1 MAELHRVEI
10 NEKAPN
16 EIEPTEEKPE
26 EQVEANASTE
36 EQTEDPSQ
44 DRPEWLPEK
53 FKSAED
59 MAQAYSEL
67 EKKMGAGAKEDQAE
81 AEQVEEKAEDE
92 TEQTEENVSEAY
104 QAVAEASKEFFEND
118 GQLSE
123 ETYNTL
129 EKAGLPRDLVD
140 SYAAGQQALLQSEES
155 QIQSVANGQYDA
167 MAEWANENLPQE
179 EIDAF
184 DEAVTGGTVQ
194 QAKLAV
200 QGLYARYQNSVGSTP
215 KLTQGAVAGTSTMPF
230 KSMQELA
237 RAQSDPRYRSGD
249 KAYHEEIDR
258 RLAVSNI

>member
-10 NEKAPN
+10 NEKAPS
-16 EIEPTEEKPE
+16 EIEPEEKP
-26 EQVEANASTE
+26 VTE
-36 EQTEDPSQ
+36 EELPQDQS

-53 FKSAED
+53 FKSPED
-59 MAQAYSEL
+59 MSKAYAEL
-67 EKKMGAGAKEDQAE
+67 EKKLGQAPKEDTE
-81 AEQVEEKAEDE
+81 ESEQSEEKAEDDE
-92 TEQTEENVSEAY
+92 EQTEENTSEAY
-104 QAVAEASKEFFEND
+104 KAVAEASKEFFEND

-123 ETYNTL
+123 ETYNAL

-140 SYAAGQQALLQSEES
+140 SYAAGQQALLQSEEG
-155 QIQSVANGQYDA
+155 QIKSVAQGNYDA

-184 DEAVTGGTVQ
+184 DEAVTGGTIS

-200 QGLYARYQNSVGSTP
+200 QGLYARYQNEVGAKP
-215 KLTQGAVAGTSTMPF
+215 KLTQGAVSGVSTMPF

-237 RAQSDPRYRSGD
+237 RAQSDPRYKSGD

-258 RLAVSNI
+258 RLSVSNI

>member
-10 NEKAPN
+10 NEKAPS
-16 EIEPTEEKPE
+16 EIEPEEKEQQVDETVETPQDQAIE
-26 EQVEANASTE
+26 ETQE
-36 EQTEDPSQ
+36 
-44 DRPEWLPEK
+44 RPEWLPEK

-59 MAQAYSEL
+59 MANAYAEL
-67 EKKMGAGAKEDQAE
+67 EKRMGAGAKED
-81 AEQVEEKAEDE
+81 
-92 TEQTEENVSEAY
+92 TEEQPQEQQEDNDQPEEAPNY
-104 QAVAEASKEFFEND
+104 NQAVVDASQEFFAND

-123 ETYNTL
+123 ETYKKL
-129 EKAGLPRDLVD
+129 EEVGLPKDLVD
-140 SYAAGQQALLQSEES
+140 SYAAGQQALMQSEEA
-155 QIQSVANGQYDA
+155 QIQGVANGQYDE
-167 MAEWANENLPQE
+167 MAEWANDNLPQE

-184 DEAVTGGTVQ
+184 DEAVVNGTVQ

-200 QGLYARYQNSVGSTP
+200 QGLYARYQNATGSTP
-215 KLTQGAVAGTSTMPF
+215 KLTQGNVVGSATMPF

>member
-16 EIEPTEEKPE
+16 EIEPVDETVETLE
-26 EQVEANASTE
+26 EQQAEPQAEETTE
-36 EQTEDPSQ
+36 
-44 DRPEWLPEK
+44 RPEWLPEK

-59 MAQAYSEL
+59 MAQAYAEL
-67 EKKMGAGAKEDQAE
+67 EKRMGQGTKE
-81 AEQVEEKAEDE
+81 VEE
-92 TEQTEENVSEAY
+92 TEQPEEEQTDDDNKQEAGNY
-104 QAVAEASKEFFEND
+104 NEAVVEASKEFFEND

-123 ETYNTL
+123 DTYKKL
-129 EKAGLPRDLVD
+129 EQIGLPRDLVD
-140 SYAAGQQALLQSEES
+140 SYAAGQQALLQSEEA
-155 QIQSVANGQYDA
+155 QIKGVAGDSYDA
-167 MAEWANENLPQE
+167 MAEWANEHLPQE

-184 DEAVTGGTVQ
+184 DEAVTSGTIS

-200 QGLYARYQNSVGSTP
+200 QGLYARYQNATGATQP
-215 KLTQGAVAGTSTMPF
+215 KLVQGAVSGSSTMPF

-249 KAYHEEIDR
+249 KAYHQEIDR

>member
-16 EIEPTEEKPE
+16 EIEPTEEKPAEAVEQQAE
-26 EQVEANASTE
+26 ELPQ
-36 EQTEDPSQ
+36 EQG

-53 FKSAED
+53 FKTPED
-59 MAQAYSEL
+59 MSKAYTEL
-67 EKKMGAGAKEDQAE
+67 EKKLGQAPKEDTE
-81 AEQVEEKAEDE
+81 ESEQVEEKAEDNE
-92 TEQTEENVSEAY
+92 EQSEENTSEAY

-123 ETYNTL
+123 ETYNAL

-140 SYAAGQQALLQSEES
+140 SYAAGQQALLASEEG
-155 QIQSVANGQYDA
+155 QIKSVAQGNYDA

-184 DEAVTGGTVQ
+184 DEAVTGGTIS

-200 QGLYARYQNSVGSTP
+200 QGLYARYQNEVGAKP
-215 KLTQGAVAGTSTMPF
+215 KLTQGAVNGVSTMPF

-237 RAQSDPRYRSGD
+237 RAQSDPRYKSGD

-258 RLAVSNI
+258 RLSVSNI

>member
-16 EIEPTEEKPE
+16 EIEPTEEKPAEAVEQQAE
-26 EQVEANASTE
+26 ELPQ
-36 EQTEDPSQ
+36 EQE
-44 DRPEWLPEK
+44 DRPQWLPEK
-53 FKSAED
+53 FKMRKTWHKRNSSGRKLG
-59 MAQAYSEL
+59 QAP
-67 EKKMGAGAKEDQAE
+67 KEEQAE
-81 AEQVEEKAEDE
+81 AEQVEEKAENE

-104 QAVAEASKEFFEND
+104 QTIAEASKEFFEND
-118 GQLSE
+118 GTLSE
-123 ETYNTL
+123 ETYNAL

-140 SYAAGQQALLQSEES
+140 SYAAGQQALLQSEEA

-200 QGLYARYQNSVGSTP
+200 QGLYAGIRMLQVVHLS
-215 KLTQGAVAGTSTMPF
+215 
-230 KSMQELA
+230 
-237 RAQSDPRYRSGD
+237 
-249 KAYHEEIDR
+249 
-258 RLAVSNI
+258 

>member
-10 NEKAPN
+10 NEKAPS
-16 EIEPTEEKPE
+16 EIEPEEKTNAE
-26 EQVEANASTE
+26 EADVP
-36 EQTEDPSQ
+36 QTE

-53 FKSAED
+53 FKTPED
-59 MAQAYSEL
+59 MSKAYSEL
-67 EKKMGAGAKEDQAE
+67 EKKMGAGAKEDTE
-81 AEQVEEKAEDE
+81 ESEQVEAKAEDE
-92 TEQTEENVSEAY
+92 TEQTEENTSEAY
-104 QAVAEASKEFFEND
+104 KAVAEASKEFFEND

-123 ETYNTL
+123 ETYNAL

-140 SYAAGQQALLQSEES
+140 SYAAGQQALLASEEG
-155 QIQSVANGQYDA
+155 QIKSVAQGNYDA

-184 DEAVTGGTVQ
+184 DEVVTGGTIS

-200 QGLYARYQNSVGSTP
+200 QGLYARYQNEVGAKP
-215 KLTQGAVAGTSTMPF
+215 KLTQGAVSGTSTMPF

-237 RAQSDPRYRSGD
+237 RAQSDPRYKSGD

-258 RLAVSNI
+258 RLSVSSI

>member
-10 NEKAPN
+10 NEKAPS
-16 EIEPTEEKPE
+16 EIEPVDEA
-26 EQVEANASTE
+26 VETTE
-36 EQTEDPSQ
+36 EQQAEPQAEETTE
-44 DRPEWLPEK
+44 RPEWLPEK

-59 MAQAYSEL
+59 MAQAYAEL
-67 EKKMGAGAKEDQAE
+67 EKRMGQGTKE
-81 AEQVEEKAEDE
+81 VEE
-92 TEQTEENVSEAY
+92 TEQPEEQQQEEQSDDNKEEVGDYNEA
-104 QAVAEASKEFFEND
+104 VVEASKEFFEND

-123 ETYNTL
+123 DTYKKL
-129 EKAGLPRDLVD
+129 EGIGLPRDLVD
-140 SYAAGQQALLQSEES
+140 SYAAGQQALLQSEEA
-155 QIQSVANGQYDA
+155 QIKGVAGDSYDQ
-167 MAEWANENLPQE
+167 MAEWANEHLPQE

-184 DEAVTGGTVQ
+184 DEAVTSGTVS

-200 QGLYARYQNSVGSTP
+200 QGLYARYQNATGATQP
-215 KLTQGAVAGTSTMPF
+215 KLVQGAVSGTSTMPF

>member
-16 EIEPTEEKPE
+16 EIEPEEAQTDEVTET
-26 EQVEANASTE
+26 TE
-36 EQTEDPSQ
+36 EQQTE
-44 DRPEWLPEK
+44 RPPWLPEK

-59 MAQAYSEL
+59 MANAYSEL
-67 EKKMGAGAKEDQAE
+67 EKKLGQPASE
-81 AEQVEEKAEDE
+81 EQQEEEPQ
-92 TEQTEENVSEAY
+92 QTEETENENEKTEAGNY
-104 QAVAEASKEFFEND
+104 NEAVVEARKEFFEND

-123 ETYNTL
+123 ETYQKL
-129 EKAGLPRDLVD
+129 EQVGLPRDLVD
-140 SYAAGQQALLQSEES
+140 SYAAGQQALLQSEEA
-155 QIQSVANGQYDA
+155 QIKGVAGGEYDQ
-167 MAEWANENLPQE
+167 MAEWANEHLPSE
-179 EIDAF
+179 EVDAF
-184 DEAVTGGTVQ
+184 DEAVTSGSVQ

-200 QGLYARYQNSVGSTP
+200 QGLYARYQNATGSRPKTLVQGSVS
-215 KLTQGAVAGTSTMPF
+215 GTSTMPF

>member
-10 NEKAPN
+10 NEKAPS
-16 EIEPTEEKPE
+16 EIEPEEK
-26 EQVEANASTE
+26 ASTE
-36 EQTEDPSQ
+36 AVEQQPETELPQ
-44 DRPEWLPEK
+44 EQEDRPQWLPEK

-59 MAQAYSEL
+59 MAKAYSEL
-67 EKKMGAGAKEDQAE
+67 EKKLGQAPQEEQAE
-81 AEQVEEKAEDE
+81 AEQSEAEVENKEEQVEEN
-92 TEQTEENVSEAY
+92 TSEAY

-123 ETYNTL
+123 ETYAAL

-140 SYAAGQQALLQSEES
+140 SYAAGQQALLQSEEA

-200 QGLYARYQNSVGSTP
+200 QGLYARYQNATGSTP
-215 KLTQGAVAGTSTMPF
+215 KLTQGSVSGVSTMPF

>member
-10 NEKAPN
+10 NEKAPS
-16 EIEPTEEKPE
+16 EIEPEEKPAEAVEQQAE
-26 EQVEANASTE
+26 ELPQ
-36 EQTEDPSQ
+36 EQE
-44 DRPEWLPEK
+44 DRPQWLPEK

-67 EKKMGAGAKEDQAE
+67 EKKLGQAPKEDPAE
-81 AEQVEEKAEDE
+81 AEQSEAETENQEEQVEEN
-92 TEQTEENVSEAY
+92 TSEAY

-123 ETYNTL
+123 ETYNAL

-140 SYAAGQQALLQSEES
+140 SYAAGQQALLASEEG
-155 QIQSVANGQYDA
+155 QIKSVAQGNYDA

-184 DEAVTGGTVQ
+184 DEAVTGGTIS

-200 QGLYARYQNSVGSTP
+200 QGLYARYQNEVGAKP
-215 KLTQGAVAGTSTMPF
+215 KLTQGAVNGVSAMPF

-237 RAQSDPRYRSGD
+237 RAQSDPRYKTGD

-258 RLAVSNI
+258 RLLVSKI

>member
-10 NEKAPN
+10 NEKAPS
-16 EIEPTEEKPE
+16 EIEPEEKPAEVTEQQQPETELPQE
-26 EQVEANASTE
+26 EN
-36 EQTEDPSQ
+36 
-44 DRPEWLPEK
+44 DRPQWLPEK

-67 EKKMGAGAKEDQAE
+67 EKKLGQAPQEDQAE
-81 AEQVEEKAEDE
+81 AEQSEEKAEDE
-92 TEQTEENVSEAY
+92 TEQTEENTSEAY

-123 ETYNTL
+123 ETYNAL

-167 MAEWANENLPQE
+167 MAEWANANLPQE

>member
-16 EIEPTEEKPE
+16 EIEPVDETVETPE
-26 EQVEANASTE
+26 EQQAESQAEETTE
-36 EQTEDPSQ
+36 
-44 DRPEWLPEK
+44 RPEWLPEK

-59 MAQAYSEL
+59 MAQAYAEL
-67 EKKMGAGAKEDQAE
+67 EKRMGQAPKEDTE
-81 AEQVEEKAEDE
+81 ESEQVEEKAEDE
-92 TEQTEENVSEAY
+92 KEQTEENTSEAY
-104 QAVAEASKEFFEND
+104 KAVAEASKEFFEND

-123 ETYNTL
+123 ETYNAL

-140 SYAAGQQALLQSEES
+140 SYAAGQQALLASEEG
-155 QIQSVANGQYDA
+155 QIKSVAQGNYDA

-184 DEAVTGGTVQ
+184 DEAVTGGTIS

-200 QGLYARYQNSVGSTP
+200 QGLYARYQNEVGAKP
-215 KLTQGAVAGTSTMPF
+215 KLTQGAVAGTSTIPF
-230 KSMQELA
+230 KSIQELA
-237 RAQSDPRYRSGD
+237 RAQSDPRYKSGD

-258 RLAVSNI
+258 RLLVSKI

>member
-10 NEKAPN
+10 NEKAPS
-16 EIEPTEEKPE
+16 EIEPEERPVTEEELP
-26 EQVEANASTE
+26 QDQS
-36 EQTEDPSQ
+36 

-59 MAQAYSEL
+59 MAQAYAEL
-67 EKKMGAGAKEDQAE
+67 EKKLGQAPKEDTE
-81 AEQVEEKAEDE
+81 ESEQVEEKAEDDE
-92 TEQTEENVSEAY
+92 EQTEENTSEAY
-104 QAVAEASKEFFEND
+104 KAVAEASKEFFEND

-123 ETYNTL
+123 ETYNAL

-140 SYAAGQQALLQSEES
+140 SYAAGQQALLASEEG
-155 QIQSVANGQYDA
+155 QIKSVAQGNYDA

-184 DEAVTGGTVQ
+184 DEVVTGGSIS

-200 QGLYARYQNSVGSTP
+200 QGLYARYQNEVGAKP
-215 KLTQGAVAGTSTMPF
+215 KLTQGAVSGVSTMPF

-237 RAQSDPRYRSGD
+237 RAQSDPRYKSGD

-258 RLAVSNI
+258 RLSVSNI

>member
-10 NEKAPN
+10 NEKAPS
-16 EIEPTEEKPE
+16 EIEPEEKP
-26 EQVEANASTE
+26 NTE
-36 EQTEDPSQ
+36 EQPQAEADVPQTE

-67 EKKMGAGAKEDQAE
+67 EKKLGQAPKEDQAE

-92 TEQTEENVSEAY
+92 TEQSEEGVSEAY

-123 ETYNTL
+123 ETYNAL

-140 SYAAGQQALLQSEES
+140 SYAAGQQALLSSEEG
-155 QIQSVANGQYDA
+155 QIKSVAQGNYDA

-184 DEAVTGGTVQ
+184 DEAVTGGTIS

-200 QGLYARYQNSVGSTP
+200 QGLYARYQNEVGAKP
-215 KLTQGAVAGTSTMPF
+215 KLTQGAVNGVSTMPF

-237 RAQSDPRYRSGD
+237 RAQSDPRYKSGD

-258 RLAVSNI
+258 RLSVSSI

>member
-16 EIEPTEEKPE
+16 EIEPTEEKPAEAVEQQTTELPQE
-26 EQVEANASTE
+26 EN
-36 EQTEDPSQ
+36 
-44 DRPEWLPEK
+44 DRPQWLPEK

-67 EKKMGAGAKEDQAE
+67 EKKLGQAPKEEQAE
-81 AEQVEEKAEDE
+81 AEQSE
-92 TEQTEENVSEAY
+92 TEAENKEEQAEENVSEAY
-104 QAVAEASKEFFEND
+104 QTIAEASKEFFEND
-118 GQLSE
+118 GTLSE
-123 ETYNTL
+123 ETYNAL

-140 SYAAGQQALLQSEES
+140 SYAAGQQALLQSEEA

-200 QGLYARYQNSVGSTP
+200 QGLYARYQNATGSNP
-215 KLTQGAVAGTSTMPF
+215 KLTQGSVSGVSTMPF